1 MKPYELLKENVQF
14 ILMRTDEKV
23 GKKAKK
29 IMLEM
34 YWKIGFEL
42 RDFDN
47 NEMHNIVRKLSDDLC
62 LDFRLFLM
70 SYEFYKRCPMY
81 KRAVRCAR

>member
-1 MKPYELLKENVQF
+1 MKPYDLLKENVQF

-23 GKKAKK
+23 SKKAKK
-29 IMLEM
+29 VMLGM

-42 RDFDN
+42 RDYSGE
-47 NEMHNIVRKLSDDLC
+47 EMMNIVYKLSEDLN

-70 SYEFYKRCPMY
+70 SYEFYKRCPLY